1 VLEAAWFWAALA
13 LLVFWSLGAYN
24 RLVRLRAQVANRFAE
39 LQKALLRYQDLVQDA
54 VTAAA
59 SDPEHWRSTASL
71 ATIASQWGRL
81 QVAASQAAMALA
93 RMNEHPLLP
102 PSAQEVDAACAEL
115 DAAWLALVHPDIY
128 AVGITESL
136 CLRWQELGVLIQPD
150 RQRFNDAIAAYNEA
164 IAEFPAVLIA
174 RSFKFLPAQGLQ

>member
-1 VLEAAWFWAALA
+1 MLEAAWFWGALA

-24 RLVRLRAQVANRFAE
+24 RLVRLRAQVAKRFAI
-39 LQKALLRYQDLVQDA
+39 LQGLLLRYQELVQDA

-59 SDPEHWRSTASL
+59 SDPEHWRSPAPVSVVV
-71 ATIASQWGRL
+71 SHWGRL
-81 QVAASQAAMALA
+81 QAAASQAAMALA

-128 AVGITESL
+128 AVAITESL

-150 RQRFNDAIAAYNEA
+150 RQRFNDMVTAYNEA
-164 IAEFPAVLIA
+164 IAEFPALLIA
-174 RSFKFLPAQGLQ
+174 RSFKFMPAQGLQ

>member
-1 VLEAAWFWAALA
+1 MLEAAWFWGALA

-24 RLVRLRAQVANRFAE
+24 RLVRLRAQVAQRFAE
-39 LQKALLRYQDLVQDA
+39 LQKSLLRYQDLVQDA

-59 SDPEHWRSTASL
+59 SDPEHWRSAAPLS
-71 ATIASQWGRL
+71 AVVSHWGRL
-81 QVAASQAAMALA
+81 QAAASQAAMALA

-102 PSAQEVDAACAEL
+102 QSALEVEAAGVEL
-115 DAAWLALVHPDIY
+115 EAAWVDLVHPDMY
-128 AVGITESL
+128 PVTVTQAL

-150 RQRFNDAIAAYNEA
+150 RQRFNDSVALYNQAIE
-164 IAEFPAVLIA
+164 EFPALLIA

>member
-1 VLEAAWFWAALA
+1 MLEAAWLGGALA

-24 RLVRLRAQVANRFAE
+24 RLVRMRAQVAQRFAE

-59 SDPEHWRSTASL
+59 SDPEHWRSPAALSTVVL
-71 ATIASQWGRL
+71 QWGRL
-81 QVAASQAAMALA
+81 QAAASQAAMALA

-102 PSAQEVDAACAEL
+102 ASAQEVDAANSAL
-115 DAAWLALVHPDIY
+115 DAAWLALVHPDMY
-128 AVGITESL
+128 AVAVTESL

-150 RQRFNDAIAAYNEA
+150 RQRFNDAIDDYNQA
-164 IAEFPAVLIA
+164 IAEFPAMLIA